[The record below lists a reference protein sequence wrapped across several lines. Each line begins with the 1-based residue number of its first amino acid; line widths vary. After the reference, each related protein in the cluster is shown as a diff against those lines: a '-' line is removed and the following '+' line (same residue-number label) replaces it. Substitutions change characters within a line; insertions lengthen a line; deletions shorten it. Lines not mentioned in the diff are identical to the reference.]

1 MKPDRIQELVTE
13 ALTRGKVLGHS
24 VAVRLDEADYQR
36 LRTAALYKGV
46 AASTL
51 ARILIVA
58 GVEALES
65 RQEQGRVTGRP
76 PSTTRTPGGTM
87 RRKAP

>member
-1 MKPDRIQELVTE
+1 MKPSRIEELVAE
-13 ALTRGKVLGHS
+13 ALARGEVLGHS
-24 VAVRLDEADYQR
+24 VAVRLGEVDYQR
-36 LRTAALYKGV
+36 LRTAAIQKGV

-51 ARILIVA
+51 ARILIVT

-65 RQEQGRVTGRP
+65 GQEQGRVTGRP
-76 PSTTRTPGGTM
+76 PSTTRTPGGTK

>member
-1 MKPDRIQELVTE
+1 MKQDRIQELVTE

-24 VAVRLDEADYQR
+24 VAVRLDQVDYQR
-36 LRTAALYKGV
+36 LRTAALQNGV

-65 RQEQGRVTGRP
+65 GREQGRVTGRS
-76 PSTTRTPGGTM
+76 PSTTRTPGGT